1 MAIGRRPE
9 GLRDSTLVQYR
20 ADLERRLD
28 RIIAHAVPQARE
40 GEKLRR
46 RIGRCREHLT
56 VFVTDREVPPTNNI
70 SERALRPSVVFRKVT
85 NGFRSEW
92 GAETYAA
99 FRSVVSTAKTRGKT
113 VLDAVQH
120 ALRGEGACHPG

>member
-1 MAIGRRPE
+1 M
-9 GLRDSTLVQYR
+9 
-20 ADLERRLD
+20 
-28 RIIAHAVPQARE
+28 AHAVPRARE

-46 RIGRCREHLT
+46 RIGRCRKHLT
-56 VFVTDREVPPTNNI
+56 AFVTDREVPSTNNS

-99 FRSVVSTAKTRGKT
+99 SRSFVSTAKTRVKT
-113 VLDAVQH
+113 VIEDVQH
-120 ALRGEGACHPG
+120 ALRGEVARTSS